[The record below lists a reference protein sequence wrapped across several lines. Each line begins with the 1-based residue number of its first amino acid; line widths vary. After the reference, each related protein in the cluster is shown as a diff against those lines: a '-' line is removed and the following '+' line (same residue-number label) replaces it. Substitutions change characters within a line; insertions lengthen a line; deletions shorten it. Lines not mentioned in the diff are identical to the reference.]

1 MGKKDNLRKN
11 IYYIGFY
18 SFSGG
23 TLEKENRVYSSA
35 AVNLM
40 NFISQKLSSNATVNI
55 ISPSWTNNQRGI
67 YRGKK
72 VQLSDN
78 VFLNIAPSVG
88 TYFGLGKFLSIIISQ
103 IWLIFKIIFTIK
115 ERDKV
120 IVYHSVAFAPVI
132 LITKKLFSYKL
143 ILQLNEVYQDVKS
156 QGLIKNY
163 FEKAIIR
170 DAGAYI
176 VSNHFLK
183 ERMKSYNKE
192 VIICEGVLRM
202 NKPFLEKFSDGKI
215 HLIYAGLIDKI
226 KNCSFNAIAIAPFL
240 SEKYVIHIAGFGSE
254 LDVADLLVKIKE
266 LNIYS
271 KCQIV
276 FEGFLE
282 GSNLF
287 QFLQKCHIGL
297 VAQSPDQKFTY
308 SSFPSKIYTYLTNNL
323 IVLSLSN
330 SLILSSPVSNL
341 IFTYEKN
348 DPSHIAEVIA
358 NIDYKKNHS
367 GEYTTILDSIEVN
380 FNNELLLLVA

>member
-183 ERMKSYNKE
+183 ERM
-192 VIICEGVLRM
+192 
-202 NKPFLEKFSDGKI
+202 
-215 HLIYAGLIDKI
+215 
-226 KNCSFNAIAIAPFL
+226 
-240 SEKYVIHIAGFGSE
+240 
-254 LDVADLLVKIKE
+254 
-266 LNIYS
+266 
-271 KCQIV
+271 
-276 FEGFLE
+276 
-282 GSNLF
+282 
-287 QFLQKCHIGL
+287 
-297 VAQSPDQKFTY
+297 
-308 SSFPSKIYTYLTNNL
+308 TYLTNNL

-348 DPSHIAEVIA
+348 DPSQIAEVIA

-367 GEYTTILDSIEVN
+367 GEYTNILDSIEVN